1 MADVL
6 PEELMQTV
14 LGKLYAVLTG
24 GDESVAPASQ
34 DNFFSWCSPGIPIT
48 EDSLRFLSTGLSG
61 VFNENSLA
69 KGEDGKP
76 IPLTDAEK
84 DKLRASDTG
93 QLYMQAENLARI
105 VDFIPDINTG
115 VNGGLSRLSIMEN
128 EGTLS
133 DVYKYALQF
142 SQVANTELSEGEKAQ
157 LERFKQLLQVK
168 KTKKDVMTGEEI
180 EYPDSSPLVEVY
192 NQKMTVYID
201 AVLEYNTHR
210 VAALAANNAEA
221 VHFWALNAG
230 ALRKKVQAAMSDWVS
245 NGHKNDYEQIVARI
259 DQIQS
264 KDLSL
269 LKAEYKDTLDKT
281 KLTGIA
287 SGADFYYTSLVPGD
301 FTKGGWTK
309 FTFKSSDYEQH
320 KSTKST
326 SYGVK
331 ASGGFFGIGAK
342 GGFEHS
348 DSHVKRTIDAS
359 NFTLEFE
366 ICQVPIVRPWFKTV
380 FLTSKAWK
388 LDPTTNPEIKSRGE
402 VLSDGEM
409 PPKGILPGYPTTVV
423 FIRNLILN
431 FGSHNSDFQT
441 DFTSNSA
448 NGSVGWG
455 PLNVGTHYSSSKG
468 EESFESHSNF
478 QGIRVDGMQI
488 IGFKCH
494 LLPKSPDP
502 LPSITSW
509 I

>member
-14 LGKLYAVLTG
+14 LGKLYAVLMG
-24 GDESVAPASQ
+24 GDESVAPPSK

-61 VFNENSLA
+61 VVNENSLP

-76 IPLTDAEK
+76 VPLTDAEK
-84 DKLRASDTG
+84 EKLRASDTG

-115 VNGGLSRLSIMEN
+115 INEGLSRLSIMEN

-133 DVYKYALQF
+133 DVYKYVLQF
-142 SQVANTELSEGEKAQ
+142 SQVANTELSDADKAKLEKY
-157 LERFKQLLQVK
+157 KQLLQVK
-168 KTKKDVMTGEEI
+168 RVKKDLITDEETEVI
-180 EYPDSSPLVEVY
+180 ESSPLVSVY
-192 NQKMTVYID
+192 NQKMTAYID

-210 VAALAANNAEA
+210 VAALSAANTEA
-221 VHFWALNAG
+221 IHFFALNA
-230 ALRKKVQAAMSDWVS
+230 ASLRKKVQAAMSDWVS
-245 NGHKNDYEQIVARI
+245 NGYKNEYEQIAARI

-269 LKAEYKDTLDKT
+269 LKAEYKDTLEKT

-287 SGADFYYTSLVPGD
+287 SGADFYYTSLIPGD
-301 FTKGGWTK
+301 FTRGGWTK
-309 FTFKSSDYEQH
+309 FTFKSSDFEQH
-320 KSTKST
+320 KSTKAED
-326 SYGVK
+326 YGVR
-331 ASGGFFGIGAK
+331 ASAGFFGIGAK
-342 GGFEHS
+342 GGHEHTE
-348 DSHVKRTIDAS
+348 SHSKRTIDAS

-366 ICQVPIVRPWFKTV
+366 ISQVPIVRPWFKTV

-402 VLSDGEM
+402 VLNDGEM

-431 FGSHNSDFQT
+431 FGTYNSDFQS

-448 NGSVGWG
+448 SGSAGWG
-455 PLNVGTHYSSSKG
+455 PFSVSAHYNSSKG
-468 EESFESHSNF
+468 EESFESHSNT

-502 LPSITSW
+502 LPGITNW